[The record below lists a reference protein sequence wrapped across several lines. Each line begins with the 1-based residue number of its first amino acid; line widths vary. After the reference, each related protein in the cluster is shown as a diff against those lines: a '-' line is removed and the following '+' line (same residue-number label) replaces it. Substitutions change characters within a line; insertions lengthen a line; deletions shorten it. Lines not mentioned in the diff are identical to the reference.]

1 MTVVF
6 GLIRGSYSALE
17 LSIII
22 VNYNVRFFLE
32 QCLHSVYKAVQG
44 LNAEVWVVDN
54 ASTDGSLDYL
64 QPLFPWVHFLPNPEN
79 IGYARANNQALTHC
93 RGRYILF
100 LNPDTLV
107 AEDCFR
113 LCLDF
118 MQAQPMAGAMGI
130 RMLDGSGKFLPE
142 SKRAFPSP
150 VSALYKLTG
159 LSGFFP
165 RSAVCNHY
173 SLGHLSQDQ
182 NHQVDVLAGA
192 FMLLPKSVLD
202 QVGSFDERFFMYGED
217 IDLSYRVQK
226 AGFQNYYFA
235 GSSIIHFKGESTRK
249 GSLNY
254 VLLFYNAMR
263 LFVQKNYSGGRAG
276 IFAFFIQLAI
286 LIRGAFSIIYR
297 LLLAPIN
304 SIMGS
309 GHKISPNQIALL
321 AAEGQDQ
328 KAVEILNNTGLAASN
343 SLTYL
348 PEDKQVLKN
357 NVDYQAILFCEGA
370 SLNWKQII
378 ALTEDFADYQGEL
391 WFHASGS
398 GSIIGS
404 DSKETSGRAVAPNQQ
419 ATT

>member
-1 MTVVF
+1 M
-6 GLIRGSYSALE
+6 E

-32 QCLHSVYKAVQG
+32 QCLHSVSKAIQG
-44 LNAEVWVVDN
+44 LEAEVWVVDN
-54 ASTDGSLDYL
+54 ASSDGSLDYL
-64 QPLFPWVHFLPNPEN
+64 TSLFPGVHFLPNKEN
-79 IGYARANNQALTHC
+79 TGYAKANNQALTHC
-93 RGRYILF
+93 RGQYILF

-118 MQAQPMAGAMGI
+118 IQTQPSPGAMGI
-130 RMLDGSGKFLPE
+130 RMLDGSGNFLPE

-159 LSGFFP
+159 LSALFP
-165 RSAVCNHY
+165 SSAVFNHY
-173 SLGHLSQDQ
+173 SLGHLSQYQ
-182 NHQVDVLAGA
+182 NHEVDVLAGA

-202 QVGSFDERFFMYGED
+202 QVGGFDQRFFMYGED

-235 GSSIIHFKGESTRK
+235 GSAIIHFKGESTRK

-276 IFAFFIQLAI
+276 VFAFFIQLAI
-286 LIRGAFSIIYR
+286 LIRGAFSMLNR
-297 LLLAPIN
+297 LILAPLIQLLGPKQKLN
-304 SIMGS
+304 
-309 GHKISPNQIALL
+309 PTRIAIL
-321 AAEGQDQ
+321 AAEGQGH
-328 KAVEILNNTGLAASN
+328 KAIEILNNTGLN
-343 SLTYL
+343 NGNCLTYL
-348 PEDKQVLKN
+348 PEEKQVLKN
-357 NVDYQAILFCEGA
+357 KADYQVILFCEGGG
-370 SLNWKQII
+370 LNWKQII
-378 ALTEDFADYQGEL
+378 ELTADFADFEGEF
-391 WFHASGS
+391 WFHGSGS

-404 DSKETSGRAVAPNQQ
+404 DSKETSGRAVVPNQ
-419 ATT
+419 

>member
-1 MTVVF
+1 
-6 GLIRGSYSALE
+6 LE

-32 QCLHSVYKAVQG
+32 QCLHSVFKAVQG

-107 AEDCFR
+107 SEDCFR

-118 MQAQPMAGAMGI
+118 MQAQPLAGAMGI

-159 LSGFFP
+159 LSALFP
-165 RSAVCNHY
+165 RSALFNHY

-202 QVGSFDERFFMYGED
+202 KVGSFDERFFMYGED

-276 IFAFFIQLAI
+276 VFAFFIQLAI
-286 LIRGAFSIIYR
+286 IIRGAFSMVHR

-304 SIMGS
+304 SIIGS
-309 GHKISPNQIALL
+309 DHKNCPNQIALI
-321 AAEGQDQ
+321 AAEGQDH

-357 NVDYQAILFCEGA
+357 NADYQAILFCEGA

-378 ALTEDFADYQGEL
+378 ALTEDFAEYKGEL

>member
-1 MTVVF
+1 M
-6 GLIRGSYSALE
+6 E

-32 QCLHSVYKAVQG
+32 QCLHSVSKAIQG
-44 LNAEVWVVDN
+44 LEAEVWVVDN

-64 QPLFPWVHFLPNPEN
+64 EPLFPWVHFLPNPEN
-79 IGYARANNQALTHC
+79 TGYAKANNQALTHC

-113 LCLDF
+113 LCLDYIKT
-118 MQAQPMAGAMGI
+118 QPSPGAMGI

-150 VSALYKLTG
+150 ISALYKLTG
-159 LSGFFP
+159 LSALFP
-165 RSAVCNHY
+165 GSAIFNRY
-173 SLGHLSQDQ
+173 SLGHLSQHQ
-182 NHQVDVLAGA
+182 NHEVDVLAGA
-192 FMLLPKSVLD
+192 FMLFPKAVLD
-202 QVGSFDERFFMYGED
+202 QVGSFDQRFFMYGED

-226 AGFQNYYFA
+226 SGFKNYYFS

-276 IFAFFIQLAI
+276 VFAFFIQLAI
-286 LIRGAFSIIYR
+286 MIRGAFSILHRMILVPLNH
-297 LLLAPIN
+297 LLGSQVKHRPRQI
-304 SIMGS
+304 SI
-309 GHKISPNQIALL
+309 L
-321 AAEGQDQ
+321 AAEGMGNS
-328 KAVEILNNTGLAASN
+328 ALNILNNTGLGSSN
-343 SLTYL
+343 TLTYL

-357 NVDYQAILFCEGA
+357 KAADQAILFSEGA
-370 SLNWKQII
+370 GLSWKQII
-378 ALTEDFADYQGEL
+378 ALTEDFADDGSEL
-391 WFHASGS
+391 WFHAAES

-404 DSKETSGRAVAPNQQ
+404 DSKETSGRAVAPNQP

>member
-1 MTVVF
+1 M
-6 GLIRGSYSALE
+6 E

-32 QCLHSVYKAVQG
+32 QCLHSVSKAIHG
-44 LNAEVWVVDN
+44 LEAEVWVVDN

-64 QPLFPWVHFLPNPEN
+64 KPLFPWVHFIPNQEN
-79 IGYARANNQALTHC
+79 TGYAKANNQALTQC
-93 RGRYILF
+93 RGQYILF

-118 MQAQPMAGAMGI
+118 IKAQPSPGAMGI

-159 LSGFFP
+159 LSALFP
-165 RSAVCNHY
+165 RSPIFNRY
-173 SLGHLSQDQ
+173 SLGHLSQYQ
-182 NHQVDVLAGA
+182 NHEVDVLAGA
-192 FMLLPKSVLD
+192 FMLFPKTVLD
-202 QVGSFDERFFMYGED
+202 QVGSFDQRFFMYGED

-226 AGFQNYYFA
+226 AGFKNYYFA

-276 IFAFFIQLAI
+276 VFAFFIQLAI
-286 LIRGAFSIIYR
+286 IIRGAFSILHR
-297 LLLAPIN
+297 LILTPLNHMLGFQSKHRP
-304 SIMGS
+304 
-309 GHKISPNQIALL
+309 KQIALL
-321 AAEGQDQ
+321 AAEGQGLGA
-328 KAVEILNNTGLAASN
+328 KEILNNTGFGASN
-343 SLTYL
+343 TLTYL

-357 NVDYQAILFCEGA
+357 INNYQAILFSEGA
-370 SLNWKQII
+370 SLSWKQII
-378 ALTEDFADYQGEL
+378 ALSENFANYEGEL
-391 WFHASGS
+391 WFHAAES

-404 DSKETSGRAVAPNQQ
+404 DSKETSGRAVAPNQPS
-419 ATT
+419 TI

>member
-1 MTVVF
+1 M
-6 GLIRGSYSALE
+6 E

-32 QCLHSVYKAVQG
+32 QCLHSVSKAIRG
-44 LNAEVWVVDN
+44 LDAEVWVVDN

-93 RGRYILF
+93 RGQYILF

-118 MQAQPMAGAMGI
+118 IQAQPSPGAMGI

-159 LSGFFP
+159 LSALFP
-165 RSAVCNHY
+165 RSAVFNHY

-192 FMLLPKSVLD
+192 FMLLPKSVLN

-226 AGFQNYYFA
+226 AGYQNYYFA

-276 IFAFFIQLAI
+276 VFAFFIQLAI
-286 LIRGAFSIIYR
+286 LIRGAFSIIHR
-297 LLLAPIN
+297 LIQGPLDKV
-304 SIMGS
+304 MGYS
-309 GHKISPNQIALL
+309 RKKEPGRIAVL
-321 AAEGQDQ
+321 AAEGQAQ
-328 KAVEILNNTGLAASN
+328 KAVEILNNTGLGKSN

-357 NVDYQAILFCEGA
+357 KADYQAILFCEGGV
-370 SLNWKQII
+370 LNWKQII
-378 ALTEDFADYQGEL
+378 TLTEAISDYQGEL
-391 WFHASGS
+391 WFHAAES

-404 DSKETSGRAVAPNQQ
+404 DSKETSGRAVASNEP

>member
-1 MTVVF
+1 M
-6 GLIRGSYSALE
+6 
-17 LSIII
+17 
-22 VNYNVRFFLE
+22 RFFLE
-32 QCLHSVYKAVQG
+32 QCLHSVSKAIAG
-44 LNAEVWVVDN
+44 LDAEVWVVDN
-54 ASTDGSLDYL
+54 ASTDGSMDYL

-79 IGYARANNQALTHC
+79 IGYAKANNQALTHC
-93 RGRYILF
+93 RGQYILF

-113 LCLDF
+113 LSLDF
-118 MQAQPMAGAMGI
+118 IGAQPSPGAMGI

-159 LSGFFP
+159 LSALFP
-165 RSAVCNHY
+165 RSAVFNHY

-276 IFAFFIQLAI
+276 VFAFFIQLAI
-286 LIRGAFSIIYR
+286 LIRGAFSLVHR
-297 LLLAPIN
+297 LILGPLVTVMAYN
-304 SIMGS
+304 R
-309 GHKISPNQIALL
+309 KKELRRTAVL
-321 AAEGQDQ
+321 AAEGLGQ
-328 KAVEILNNTGLAASN
+328 KAGEILNNTGLGTSN
-343 SLTYL
+343 SLTYS

-357 NVDYQAILFCEGA
+357 KADYQAILFAEGG
-370 SLNWKQII
+370 SLTWKQII
-378 ALTEDFADYQGEL
+378 AITEDFIDYKGEF
-391 WFHASGS
+391 WFHAAES
-398 GSIIGS
+398 GSIVGS
-404 DSKETSGRAVAPNQQ
+404 DSKETSGRAVSPNES